1 MPRFAVKIRRTGRFE
16 TCVLVDSDAL
26 ETAIPKA
33 VMVTGREPSLWYSPV
48 RDYTMVE
55 HESSTCVA
63 PDTPLTPVFERS
75 GTEASNDER
84 AKRIDLVVSV
94 HDRLLAS
101 CSPDHYEG
109 EARSLTGLTDLLVDM
124 RHWCQENGVSFAE
137 ALRISEHH
145 HLAEQ
150 PYEGVF
156 E

>member
-1 MPRFAVKIRRTGRFE
+1 MPRFAVKIRQTGRFQ
-16 TCVLVDSDAL
+16 TSVIVDSDVL
-26 ETAIPKA
+26 ENAIPKA
-33 VMVTGREPSLWYSPV
+33 IMVTGRGPSLLYSPV

-55 HESSTCVA
+55 HESSICVA

-75 GTEASNDER
+75 DAEASNEER
-84 AKRIDLVVSV
+84 AKRIDFVMSA

-101 CSPDHYEG
+101 CSPAHYEG
-109 EARSLTGLTDLLVDM
+109 EARSMTGLTDLLVDM
-124 RHWCQENGVSFAE
+124 RHWCQENGVSFSE